1 MSPIVAAAVAF
12 GGALV
17 VAILLYLAFVTF
29 NSLVALR
36 QQVDKAWA
44 NIDVALRQRHDEL
57 PNLVQAVRG
66 QLAFEQA
73 TLQRVTEARAAWSP
87 DASIPRKATVSE
99 ATSRAVHGLFAVVER
114 YPGLRSDSNVMALQ
128 AEIQRLE
135 TVIAD
140 RRELYNDS
148 ANRYN
153 TTIAQLPGVLVAS
166 ALGWQ
171 RRPFFTAEPGD
182 ELRPSTA
189 LDPDEPDP
197 KPG

>member
-114 YPGLRSDSNVMALQ
+114 YPGLRSDLNVMALQ

>member
-17 VAILLYLAFVTF
+17 VVILVYLAFVTF

-114 YPGLRSDSNVMALQ
+114 YPELRSDSNVMALQ